1 MKRNWLIPLCLC
13 LALLTA
19 CQQQPEQPNNGV
31 QSRNLTEQQAA
42 GEQAGTEKGLAD
54 LKLPGQTFRL
64 VPLAHPENGTREA
77 LILTNDQAGEEEL
90 TAIQGFLDSLTFETA
105 DYSQWV
111 GDDLARAMEGEYCLL
126 EIDTARYFVC
136 IAPCHPELA
145 RVSVTARL
153 SQTEPGQTWTAWY
166 RADSQAAQQLLA
178 LVDCR
183 FEDWQSLVQKE
194 EREKPA

>member
-1 MKRNWLIPLCLC
+1 MKRNWLILLCLC
-13 LALLTA
+13 LAFLTA
-19 CQQQPEQPNNGV
+19 CQRQPEQPNNGV
-31 QSRNLTEQQAA
+31 QPRNLTEQQAA

-111 GDDLARAMEGEYCLL
+111 GDDLARSMEGEYCLL

-136 IAPCHPELA
+136 IAP
-145 RVSVTARL
+145 L
-153 SQTEPGQTWTAWY
+153 SSGVGPGFRHSPPFPNPAWP
-166 RADSQAAQQLLA
+166 DL
-178 LVDCR
+178 D
-183 FEDWQSLVQKE
+183 SLVPGRQPSG
-194 EREKPA
+194 PAAAGGGLPL